1 MSDAPSVI
9 EVHIFFFFSSRRRH
23 TRLQGDWSSDV
34 CSSDLLWSVEGWL
47 VWRLAGLAPL
57 LAFLLLLAPSGLLA
71 LAWRER
77 LGRVAGQ
84 AQAFL
89 RFLADRDLHR
99 RAPDE
104 RRALGGGL
112 RAPAR
117 RGPPGG
123 LGLVHGP

>member
-77 LGRVAGQ
+77 LGRGGRQ
-84 AQAFL
+84 APAFL
-89 RFLADRDLHR
+89 PVLPPRGLPP
-99 RAPDE
+99 RAPPQ
-104 RRALGGGL
+104 RPPPAAGV
-112 RAPAR
+112 RAPGHP
-117 RGPPGG
+117 GPP
-123 LGLVHGP
+123 